1 MFALGYEKT
10 GLGRRIA
17 LMLVKAMGR
26 KTLTLGYAVAIADT
40 ILAPF
45 TPSST
50 ARSGGTI
57 YPVIKNLPPL
67 YDSKPDDPSM
77 RRIGSYIMWVAIAAT
92 CVTSSMF
99 LTGLAPNLL
108 AVELVKKTAKIEIA
122 WIDWFVASAPAG
134 ILAAGVLSVACL
146 LALSARGQGGCGGLR
161 AGRPR
166 SSTKWAA
173 FTRRKRLPLAVLVVL
188 ALVMWIFRGDEV
200 NATTAAL
207 IVISLMLLTNVVTWD
222 DIDEKFRGLEHSG
235 VVRDPG
241 CACRRAH
248 SRRFR

>member
-1 MFALGYEKT
+1 MWLIFGAFMFALGYEKT

-77 RRIGSYIMWVAIAAT
+77 RRIGSYLMWVAIAAT

-99 LTGLAPNLL
+99 LTASRSQPSRGGAGAENGEDRDRM
-108 AVELVKKTAKIEIA
+108 ARLVY
-122 WIDWFVASAPAG
+122 VLRAG
-134 ILAAGVLSVACL
+134 RHLAAGVCPL
-146 LALSARGQGGCGGLR
+146 LAYWLYPPEVKEGAEVSELGGKGARQN
-161 AGRPR
+161 GRR
-166 SSTKWAA
+166 Y
-173 FTRRKRLPLAVLVVL
+173 RRKRLSLAVLVVL
-188 ALVMWIFRGDEV
+188 ALVMWIFRG
-200 NATTAAL
+200 
-207 IVISLMLLTNVVTWD
+207 
-222 DIDEKFRGLEHSG
+222 R
-235 VVRDPG
+235 
-241 CACRRAH
+241 
-248 SRRFR
+248 